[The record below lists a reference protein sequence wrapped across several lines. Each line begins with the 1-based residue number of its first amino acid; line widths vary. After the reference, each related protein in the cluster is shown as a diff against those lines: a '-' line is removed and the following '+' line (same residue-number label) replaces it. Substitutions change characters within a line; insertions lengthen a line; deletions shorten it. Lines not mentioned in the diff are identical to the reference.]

1 MNLQPFHVSLSL
13 SLRCLGVV
21 ALSAM
26 HVAFGVGSVVVGW
39 KTEAGKGGRTTII
52 YHKGERWRVR
62 KEINNEEWM
71 NARRITNWAKRAR
84 FHQVFSNSRKREE
97 CEERRAGIIRIFP
110 FNAAFSP
117 LLLKKKEKKSIP
129 K

>member
-1 MNLQPFHVSLSL
+1 
-13 SLRCLGVV
+13 
-21 ALSAM
+21 M

-84 FHQVFSNSRKREE
+84 FHQVFSNSRKKKKNARK
-97 CEERRAGIIRIFP
+97 EERGLYEFFHLTPRFLA
-110 FNAAFSP
+110 
-117 LLLKKKEKKSIP
+117 KKKKKIHSPINHEIS
-129 K
+129 